1 MMAALLCLGGLGGAR
16 IRRVA
21 VALIALV
28 SVLLVPDRVGAQPT
42 YGSFGPEGP
51 RMREQLWIVPG
62 GDPET
67 PLRATVFKPADDGT
81 AVRRPLVVI
90 NHGSDASTREAVSM
104 PVFYWLSRW
113 FVARGYVVLVPQRR
127 GHGATGGDF
136 AEGRDSCSR
145 PDHWAAAQ
153 TAADDIEA
161 AVRFMSQ
168 QPFIDDRHVVV
179 AGTSTGGWASLA
191 VAGRSIPGVQLV
203 VNFAGGR
210 GGHAYG
216 RPHAI
221 CAKDRLIE
229 TAGRLG
235 ERARIPTVW
244 FYARNDSYFGPQLA
258 DAMAAAWQKAGGRV
272 NLKLLPAYGA
282 DGHELVADRASW
294 PLWETELARH
304 LAEVQGLATKEIAAD
319 ADLLELS
326 RAPLSPA
333 SAGRQHSSGSN
344 R

>member
-1 MMAALLCLGGLGGAR
+1 MMAALHCLVGAGGAR

-21 VALIALV
+21 IALV
-28 SVLLVPDRVGAQPT
+28 TLASVLIFPGMTAAQST

-51 RMREQLWIVPG
+51 RMREQLWLVPG

-67 PLRATVFKPADDGT
+67 PLRATVFRPADDGT
-81 AVRRPLVVI
+81 EARRPLVVI

-161 AVRFMSQ
+161 AVRFMSRQ
-168 QPFIDDRHVVV
+168 SFVDGQHVVV

-221 CAKDRLIE
+221 CAKERLIE

-235 ERARIPTVW
+235 ERARVPTVW

-258 DAMAAAWQKAGGRV
+258 DAMATAWQKAGGRV
-272 NLKLLPAYGA
+272 NLKLLPAYGT
-282 DGHELVADRASW
+282 DGHELVSDRASW
-294 PLWETELARH
+294 PLWEDDLARH
-304 LAEVQGLATKEIAAD
+304 LAEIQSQPGQTIAVEAEIAAAPRD
-319 ADLLELS
+319 A
-326 RAPLSPA
+326 LSPA
-333 SAGRQHSSGSN
+333 SAGR
-344 R
+344 